1 MELSAQK
8 KVQEGINFHKKG
20 RLKKA
25 EVLYRNALKINPN
38 HPDANH
44 NLGILSIS
52 KNKSQDAL
60 NFFKVALEANPKME
74 QFWASYID
82 TLIRD
87 KQLDKARKL
96 INEGKELG
104 FPLENEN
111 LNRIAIE
118 FHKLGRLD
126 DAEITLRDL
135 IKVKPLL
142 ADAHNNLGITLQ
154 ELGRLREAEVSFRQ
168 AINLDP
174 KFAKAFY
181 NIGNLLKISG
191 KLEKAE
197 TIFRHVIILDPKFHQ
212 AFNNLGSTLL
222 ALNKLEDAQT
232 VLMQLLK
239 FKSNYPEAYLNL
251 GITYYRLGN
260 LSDAEINLRQAIN
273 YKPDFVQAYNDLGLT
288 LKKIGK
294 LTDAEASFRKAIAL
308 DPQFTSARNNLGVTL
323 QNLGKLRQA
332 EALFRE
338 LILINSE
345 IPEFHN
351 NLGLTFYDL
360 GKFKDSEES
369 FKKAIILNSSFASA
383 YNNLGITLRKLQ
395 KPKEAEINFRK
406 AITLEEDFAGAHN
419 NLANVLKEFGN
430 LEDAENSYETAIA
443 LKHDYREAML
453 NLSSAYDYMND
464 YVKAVN
470 ILEKLFKS
478 NLDNYGLRAGIAL
491 SIFSFLKTDFVKS
504 REYLIG
510 SSKINSDLSSKSKN
524 EKIYYGY
531 LSKILDWHNKSLNK
545 KNNRNDKKLYV
556 VGESHSLVAH
566 SLSVKFAN
574 IDFLCEAKLIMGCK
588 QWHLG
593 NPNKNQYQ
601 RKFEIIFDDIPKNS
615 HILLTIGEIDCRI
628 NDGILKHK
636 KKKSLNYVKPL
647 IHSTIENYINYV
659 CKINSVYKHN
669 IIIQGVPCPNIRED
683 DISKEERSEL
693 IKLIRSFN
701 SLLKTKAKE
710 NKFGFLDVGKLTDRG
725 DGYSNKIWHIDEI
738 HLSPEGMLQSWNN
751 YKD

>member
-20 RLKKA
+20 KLKKA

-44 NLGILSIS
+44 NLGILLIS

-197 TIFRHVIILDPKFHQ
+197 TIFRHVIILDPEFHQ
-212 AFNNLGSTLL
+212 AFNNLGNTLL
-222 ALNKLEDAQT
+222 TLGKLEDAKT
-232 VLMQLLK
+232 VLIKLLK
-239 FKSNYPEAYLNL
+239 FKSNYSEAYLNL
-251 GITYYRLGN
+251 GITHYRLGN
-260 LSDAEINLRQAIN
+260 FTDAEMNLRQAIN
-273 YKPDFVQAYNDLGLT
+273 FKPNFVQAHNNLGLI
-288 LKKIGK
+288 LKEVGK
-294 LTDAEASFRKAIAL
+294 LSEAEASFRKAFSL
-308 DPQFTSARNNLGVTL
+308 DPQLTSARNNLGVTL
-323 QNLGKLRQA
+323 KDLGKLQQA

-338 LILINSE
+338 LISINSE
-345 IPEFHN
+345 RPEFHN
-351 NLGLTFYDL
+351 NLGLTLYDI
-360 GKFKDSEES
+360 GKFEDSEES
-369 FKKAIILNSSFASA
+369 YKKAIILNSSFASA
-383 YNNLGITLRKLQ
+383 YNNLGITLRKLR
-395 KPKEAEINFRK
+395 KTKEAEMNFRK
-406 AITLEEDFAGAHN
+406 AITLEPDFAGAHN
-419 NLANVLKEFGN
+419 NLANILKEFGN

-443 LKHDYREAML
+443 LKRDYREAML
-453 NLSSAYDYMND
+453 NLSSVYDYMND

-470 ILEKLFKS
+470 IYEKLFKS
-478 NLDNYGLRAGIAL
+478 NLDNFGLRAGIAL
-491 SIFSFLKTDFVKS
+491 SIFSFLETDFVKS
-504 REYLIG
+504 REYLTG
-510 SSKINSDLSSKSKN
+510 SSKINSDLSSKSRN

-556 VGESHSLVAH
+556 VGESHSLVSH
-566 SLSVKFAN
+566 SLSVKFSN
-574 IDFLCEAKLIMGCK
+574 VDFLCEAKLIMGCK

-593 NPNKNQYQ
+593 NPNKNQYK
-601 RKFEIIFDDIPKNS
+601 RKFEMIFDDIPKNS
-615 HILLTIGEIDCRI
+615 HVLLTIGEIDCRI

-636 KKKSLNYVKPL
+636 KKKLLNYVKPL
-647 IHSTIENYINYV
+647 IHSTIENYINYI

-693 IKLIRSFN
+693 IELIRSFN

-725 DGYSNKIWHIDEI
+725 DGYSNRIWHIDEI

-751 YKD
+751 YKE